1 MLVICTCFFFWFEE
15 KLKAASAAA
24 ASTLSWRHG
33 RDSGILQRALQVCQ
47 KFAFLLISTT
57 EIYNEDCPGI
67 GYTCMALVKH
77 ALSLYLKQ
85 FSPENSEMK
94 ANSHPW
100 AYKIINIRYNHN
112 SCEECR
118 TIRLWYIEVTTHPW
132 LKKVDMTSSSLSPQ

>member
-1 MLVICTCFFFWFEE
+1 MVVICTCFFFWFEE

-47 KFAFLLISTT
+47 KFVFLLISTT

-77 ALSLYLKQ
+77 AFSLYTWNNFHRKIVRWRPIHTHEPIKLSTLDIITIVVKSAEQLDCNILKWQ
-85 FSPENSEMK
+85 
-94 ANSHPW
+94 H
-100 AYKIINIRYNHN
+100 
-112 SCEECR
+112 
-118 TIRLWYIEVTTHPW
+118 THGS
-132 LKKVDMTSSSLSPQ
+132 KR